1 MIGIDIGNTLT
12 KIFEL
17 NSNPPKLI
25 KTIVTGETIK
35 NLPSESIIISSVNKH
50 ALDKWK
56 SIYPMA
62 RILTHSENWS
72 FSIDPSLN
80 ISTIGVDRLLAING
94 ISTNTSLVVMLGTA
108 TVINVVIENTFIGG
122 SISPGI
128 EAMYQ
133 GLTEKAP
140 RLKLFN
146 PTKGYIIGKTSQ
158 EAIYSGIYYMQALW
172 IDRFNSVVG
181 NLPIIY
187 TGGSYHLLKDIL
199 PKGTYIPHLVA
210 IGMQK
215 LCLQKQQL

>member
-12 KIFEL
+12 KIYEL
-17 NSNPPKLI
+17 NSKPPKLI
-25 KTIVTGETIK
+25 KTVATGETIP
-35 NLPSESIIISSVNKH
+35 NLPNKPIIIASVNKH
-50 ALDKWK
+50 ALNKWK
-56 SIYPMA
+56 KLYPTA
-62 RILTHSENWS
+62 RILTHNENWS
-72 FSIDPSLN
+72 FSIDPRLN
-80 ISTIGVDRLLAING
+80 LSTVGIDRLLAING
-94 ISTNTSLVVMLGTA
+94 ISTNTALVVMLGTA
-108 TVINVVIENTFIGG
+108 TVINVIIENTFIGG

-128 EAMYQ
+128 EAMYK

-140 RLKLFN
+140 GLKLFK
-146 PTKGYIIGKTSQ
+146 PTKGHIIGKTSQ

-215 LCLQKQQL
+215 LLLLKQ